1 MEKERVQE
9 LLDDFVVKNEQ
20 DINNVAVENPPLYDA
35 FISALSL
42 LSSKFGT
49 SQEIKKL
56 TEEEIEAKK
65 PKKELPFKVGDVF
78 MRGNLPESMK
88 GEERDIL
95 YTILSIDESKSEVNY
110 QINFVKKGTSKLNS
124 KKIETI
130 LEDIEVG
137 SWVPYE
143 ELKGAKYKVGDR
155 FKLKSGDVCY
165 IETVDELNGSY
176 NYKFVY
182 DSGSK
187 VAKGTFFQYFIDKEL
202 DVHIDNGTIVYLG
215 AESTTTPSITFKVGD
230 IVRIKKSSR
239 YYGTGYNNPKDI
251 NGKIFKIR
259 DDGRIRV
266 EWDNGDINSYKTED
280 LELSSSQPT
289 NTSITFKVGDKF
301 NRKKN
306 KTPIYTISKID
317 NDKVY
322 VSWLTGTKISEVNY
336 PVSYVVSNFNDGTW
350 VKVTAPTSTK
360 ATAKGTRVS
369 PSQHASQTAVG
380 TIMTG
385 NDGNQWIVVEDSRG
399 VRKWQRNIVKSTTKV
414 ISDEEQELL
423 DAIEGAKL
431 LANTGDSDAKKE
443 LSLLKAQ
450 LKKLKAK

>member
-78 MRGNLPESMK
+78 MRGNLPQSMK
-88 GEERDIL
+88 GEEKDIL

-110 QINFVKKGTSKLNS
+110 QVNFVKKGTSKLTYR
-124 KKIETI
+124 KIETI

-137 SWVPYE
+137 NWV
-143 ELKGAKYKVGDR
+143 L
-155 FKLKSGDVCY
+155 
-165 IETVDELNGSY
+165 
-176 NYKFVY
+176 
-182 DSGSK
+182 
-187 VAKGTFFQYFIDKEL
+187 IDKNENTSL
-202 DVHIDNGTIVYLG
+202 ASSSVQ
-215 AESTTTPSITFKVGD
+215 ESTS
-230 IVRIKKSSR
+230 
-239 YYGTGYNNPKDI
+239 N
-251 NGKIFKIR
+251 
-259 DDGRIRV
+259 
-266 EWDNGDINSYKTED
+266 
-280 LELSSSQPT
+280 LS
-289 NTSITFKVGDKF
+289 FKVGDKF
-301 NRKKN
+301 NFKNRKS
-306 KTPIYTISKID
+306 PIYTISKID
-317 NDKVY
+317 SDKVY
-322 VSWLTGTKISEVNY
+322 VQWLTGTKISEVNY
-336 PVSYVVSNFNDGTW
+336 PVSDAVSNFNDGTW
-350 VKVTAPTSTK
+350 IKIKTTATTQPTTTSSPFKIGDVYYSDTFRQNLTITDVKVGKISVHYDAGIDAVYVVTYCNLMVEKKHWIKVTAPTSTK

-380 TIMTG
+380 TVMTG
-385 NDGNQWIVVEDSRG
+385 NDGNEWIVVEDSRG
-399 VRKWQRNIVKSTTKV
+399 VKKWQRNTAKATIKV
-414 ISDEEQELL
+414 VSDEEQELL
-423 DAIEGAKL
+423 DAIEGTKL
-431 LANTGDSDAKKE
+431 LADTGDSDAKKE

>member
-78 MRGNLPESMK
+78 MRGNLPQSMK
-88 GEERDIL
+88 REEKDIL

-110 QINFVKKGTSKLNS
+110 QINFVKKGTSKL
-124 KKIETI
+124 KIEKIETI

-137 SWVPYE
+137 NWV
-143 ELKGAKYKVGDR
+143 L
-155 FKLKSGDVCY
+155 
-165 IETVDELNGSY
+165 
-176 NYKFVY
+176 
-182 DSGSK
+182 
-187 VAKGTFFQYFIDKEL
+187 IDKNENTSL
-202 DVHIDNGTIVYLG
+202 ASSSVQESTSNLSFKEGDKFTYKNDRKPIYIISKIKNDIVYL
-215 AESTTTPSITFKVGD
+215 
-230 IVRIKKSSR
+230 
-239 YYGTGYNNPKDI
+239 
-251 NGKIFKIR
+251 
-259 DDGRIRV
+259 
-266 EWDNGDINSYKTED
+266 EWYDE
-280 LELSSSQPT
+280 
-289 NTSITFKVGDKF
+289 
-301 NRKKN
+301 KN
-306 KTPIYTISKID
+306 QLH
-317 NDKVY
+317 N
-322 VSWLTGTKISEVNY
+322 
-336 PVSYVVSNFNDGTW
+336 VSYEIELAIRNFTDKTW
-350 VKVTAPTSTK
+350 NIISTSTQATKTK
-360 ATAKGTRVS
+360 AKSTRVS